1 MPSFFRHASQRGIR
15 ASTTLCRT
23 RTIYTSK
30 FTNTS
35 IPGSSVNPDEIDH
48 FSKLSSEWWDE
59 QGEFT
64 FLHKMN
70 PVRMRFI
77 TEKLL
82 EVVQDETP
90 ELNIEKGDV
99 LKDLDVLDVGCGGGL
114 LSEVRFLATT
124 MLLWNTYRYLLRAW
138 REWVLIPSELT
149 RRNPTLPLLLCTLRQ
164 TQHFRQPLR
173 SLGSTT

>member
-1 MPSFFRHASQRGIR
+1 MPSLLRLAFQRGIE
-15 ASTTLCRT
+15 SSTLCRT
-23 RTIYTSK
+23 RALHTSN
-30 FTNTS
+30 FINPST
-35 IPGSSVNPDEIDH
+35 PQSSVNQDEIDH

-70 PVRMRFI
+70 PVRMQFI
-77 TEKLL
+77 RDKIL

-90 ELNIEKGDV
+90 EVNIEKGDV

-124 MLLWNTYRYLLRAW
+124 NLLQHTYAYHLRAW

-149 RRNPTLPLLLCTLRQ
+149 RRSPTLPLLLCTLPQ

-173 SLGSTT
+173 SLGSPT

>member
-1 MPSFFRHASQRGIR
+1 MPSLLRLAFQRGIG
-15 ASTTLCRT
+15 ASTLCRT
-23 RTIYTSK
+23 RALHTSN
-30 FTNTS
+30 FINPS
-35 IPGSSVNPDEIDH
+35 APQSSVNQDEIDH

-70 PVRMRFI
+70 PVRMQFI
-77 TEKLL
+77 RDKIL

-90 ELNIEKGDV
+90 EVNIEKGDV

-124 MLLWNTYRYLLRAW
+124 NLLQHTYAYHLSAW
-138 REWVLIPSELT
+138 REWVLIPSVLT
-149 RRNPTLPLLLCTLRQ
+149 HRSPTLPLLLCTLPQ
-164 TQHFRQPLR
+164 TQHYRQPLR
-173 SLGSTT
+173 SLGSPT